1 MPATSPPL
9 GCGGGGKNHTITGM
23 RVTVSVGGRFH
34 AFNLATEL
42 ERHGALA
49 RLITSYP
56 KFEVVKH
63 GIPREKVCSKITK
76 EIVERAWTRMP
87 GVLKRTFDP
96 SFLIH
101 ELFDRAASGAI
112 VPSDIFV
119 GWSSFSLHSLRNAH
133 SLGAKTIVER
143 GSSHIE
149 YQRDVLREEY
159 ERWGVAPPLGAL
171 PHPRIVEKELREY
184 EEADAISISSQFVKR
199 TFLSA
204 NVPERKLI
212 HVPYGVDLTQ
222 FRQAPKTDGVF
233 RVVFAG
239 GISLR
244 KGVPYLLKAFSELN
258 LPNSELLFIGTL
270 NEEMRPFFK
279 EYRDRFKW
287 QGHIPQARLH
297 RYYSQGSVFVLPS
310 IEEGLALVIPQA
322 MACGLPIIATTNT
335 GAEDIVRDG
344 TDGFIIPIRE
354 VEALKKK
361 ILHLYEHPE
370 EQERMGRSAKER
382 VSSGFT
388 WSDYGA
394 KIIRSYEHILQG
406 AGEKN

>member
-1 MPATSPPL
+1 
-9 GCGGGGKNHTITGM
+9 M

-76 EIVERAWTRMP
+76 EIVERVWTRMP
-87 GVLKRTFDP
+87 DVLKRTFDP

-184 EEADAISISSQFVKR
+184 EEADAISIPSQFVKR
-199 TFLSA
+199 TFLA
-204 NVPERKLI
+204 AGVPGEKLI

-222 FRQAPKTDGVF
+222 FRQVSKSDGMF

-239 GISLR
+239 GISFR
-244 KGVPYLLKAFSELN
+244 KGVPYLLQAFSELN
-258 LPNSELLFIGTL
+258 LPNSELLLIGAL
-270 NEEMRPFFK
+270 SDEVRPFFEK
-279 EYRDRFKW
+279 YQGRFRW
-287 QGHIPQARLH
+287 IGHVRQAELP

-310 IEEGLALVIPQA
+310 IEEGLAMVQLQA
-322 MACGLPIIATTNT
+322 MACGLPAIATTNT
-335 GAEDIVRDG
+335 GAEDIVREG
-344 TDGFIIPIRE
+344 KDGFIVPIRD
-354 VEALKKK
+354 VEALKVK
-361 ILHLYEHPE
+361 ILYLYEHPE
-370 EQERMGRSAKER
+370 EREEIGRSAKER
-382 VSSGFT
+382 VTSGFT
-388 WSDYGA
+388 WNDYGE
-394 KIIRSYEHILQG
+394 KIVREYRRV
-406 AGEKN
+406 AGERT